1 MVKKY
6 KVPVKGSEWRELTFE
21 ELTAITNDIERNVGD
36 VLNSI
41 KNQISISILPQWNA
55 RYDNPRREFF

>member
-1 MVKKY
+1 MY
-6 KVPVKGSEWRELTFE
+6 PGEHQNYGRC
-21 ELTAITNDIERNVGD
+21 GD
-36 VLNSI
+36 DVVFGILLIDLNSI

>member
-1 MVKKY
+1 MDPCRKTY
-6 KVPVKGSEWRELTFE
+6 PGEHQ
-21 ELTAITNDIERNVGD
+21 NYGGCGD
-36 VLNSI
+36 DVVYGILLIDLNSI

>member
-1 MVKKY
+1 MD
-6 KVPVKGSEWRELTFE
+6 PWRKMYPGEHQ
-21 ELTAITNDIERNVGD
+21 NYGRCGGD
-36 VLNSI
+36 VVFGILLIDLNSI

>member
-1 MVKKY
+1 MDL
-6 KVPVKGSEWRELTFE
+6 WRKMYPGEHQNYGRCGGHVVFGIL
-21 ELTAITNDIERNVGD
+21 LID
-36 VLNSI
+36 LNSI